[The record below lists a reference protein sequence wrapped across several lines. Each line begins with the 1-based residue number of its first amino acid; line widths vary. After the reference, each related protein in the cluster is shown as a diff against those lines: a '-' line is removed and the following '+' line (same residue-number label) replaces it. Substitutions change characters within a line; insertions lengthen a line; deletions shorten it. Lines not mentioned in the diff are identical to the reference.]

1 MSIRYTSALKGVTEK
16 HISGF
21 FMNWRNPLSA
31 TKIIEI
37 LNQSDYVYL
46 AIDEDT
52 SRVVGL
58 INALS
63 DDIQAAF
70 IPLLEVLPDYRHQ
83 GIGQTLVKKMLE
95 QLQHCPSI
103 DLTCDPDVQPFYE
116 KCGMQRSTGMVIRN
130 FD

>member
-1 MSIRYTSALKGVTEK
+1 MPIRYTGFLQDIAEIQV
-16 HISGF
+16 SGF
-21 FMNWRNPLSA
+21 FADWRNPLSA

-52 SRVVGL
+52 SQVVGL

-70 IPLLEVLPDYRHQ
+70 IPILEVLPDYRNQ
-83 GIGQTLVKKMLE
+83 GIGQTLVMKMLE
-95 QLQHCPSI
+95 ELQHCPCI
-103 DLTCDPDVQPFYE
+103 DLTCDPEVQPFYE
-116 KCGMQRSTGMVIRN
+116 KCGMQRSTGMVLRN